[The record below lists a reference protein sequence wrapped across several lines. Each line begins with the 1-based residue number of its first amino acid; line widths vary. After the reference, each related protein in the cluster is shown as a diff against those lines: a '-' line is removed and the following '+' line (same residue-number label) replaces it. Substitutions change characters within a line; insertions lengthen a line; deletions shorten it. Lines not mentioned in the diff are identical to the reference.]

1 MEVLYVA
8 TMEPPGRGGG
18 GGEPG
23 KGLCICTYS
32 ALYESLKIM
41 MD

>member
-18 GGEPG
+18 GGSQGRGYAYVRTVHCMNP
-23 KGLCICTYS
+23 
-32 ALYESLKIM
+32 
-41 MD
+41 